1 MLGTIDALLLGLVL
15 FVGGHFVLSSPPLRE
30 PAIRAVGE
38 ERFRGLY
45 AMLALASLLWTV
57 LAFGKAPF
65 VEVWSPPLWTRWIP
79 NVAMPF
85 AAVLLVAGVTT
96 RNPTAVGG
104 ESALD
109 EPNPVR
115 GILTVTRHPFLNAT
129 GLWALAHLS
138 ANGDLASML
147 LFGSV
152 AVLSYGGMP
161 AIDAKVRRR
170 AESAWGPVALTTSRI
185 PFLAAA
191 QRRVRVDWRG
201 IGLWRLALGLLL
213 WAALYGLHP
222 MYAGVWPH
230 PVF

>member
-1 MLGTIDALLLGLVL
+1 MLGTIEALLLGLVV
-15 FVGGHFVLSSPPLRE
+15 FVGGHFLLSSPPLRD
-30 PAIRAVGE
+30 PALRAIGE

-45 AMLALASLLWTV
+45 ALLALASLTWTI
-57 LAFGKAPF
+57 LAYGYAPY
-65 VEVWSPPLWTRWIP
+65 VEVWSPPAWTRWVP
-79 NVAMPF
+79 NLLMPL

-104 ESALD
+104 ETALD
-109 EPNPVR
+109 EPNAVR
-115 GILTVTRHPFLNAT
+115 GILTVTRHPFLNGA
-129 GLWALAHLS
+129 GLWAVAHLA

-152 AVLSYGGMP
+152 AILAYGGMP

-170 AESAWGPVALTTSRI
+170 IQAAWGPVELTTSRT
-185 PFLAAA
+185 PFLAAI
-191 QRRVRVDWRG
+191 QGRVKVDWRG

-213 WAALYGLHP
+213 WTALYGMHP

-230 PVF
+230 PVL

>member
-30 PAIRAVGE
+30 PAVRAVGE

-79 NVAMPF
+79 NVVMPF
-85 AAVLLVAGVTT
+85 AA
-96 RNPTAVGG
+96 
-104 ESALD
+104 
-109 EPNPVR
+109 
-115 GILTVTRHPFLNAT
+115 I
-129 GLWALAHLS
+129 
-138 ANGDLASML
+138 
-147 LFGSV
+147 
-152 AVLSYGGMP
+152 VLSYGGMP

-185 PFLAAA
+185 PFLAAV

-201 IGLWRLALGLLL
+201 IGLWRPALGLLL

-230 PVF
+230 PVL